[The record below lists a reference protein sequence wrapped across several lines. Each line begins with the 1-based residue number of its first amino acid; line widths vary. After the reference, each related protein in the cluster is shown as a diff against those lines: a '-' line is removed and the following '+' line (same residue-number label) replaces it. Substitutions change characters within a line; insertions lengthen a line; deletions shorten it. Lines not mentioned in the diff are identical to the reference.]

1 MKRTPLQRK
10 TPLTSN
16 GPRRKRCPECRVM
29 FMPAR
34 DGQAVCGEIKCA
46 IAHGQSEQGRAIAGK
61 ALAEVGRREIK
72 IRKEKLK
79 SRADHLR
86 EAQSAVNEYVRLR
99 DAHLPCISCD
109 STPNDSDLITGSR
122 WDAGHYRSVGACP
135 ELRFEPLNIHRQC
148 VKCNRNLSGNAV
160 EYRIRLVRRIG
171 AEKVAWLEGLHAP
184 CKYTVEE
191 IKAIKAKYRA
201 MTRELKKGEAA

>member
-1 MKRTPLQRK
+1 MTIELKPPK
-10 TPLTSN
+10 P
-16 GPRRKRCPECRVM
+16 KRCRVATCRASFV
-29 FMPAR
+29 PAR
-34 DGQAVCGEIKCA
+34 LGQAVCSPKCALVDGPRHAPKVRKALDQIERAEIK
-46 IAHGQSEQGRAIAGK
+46 
-61 ALAEVGRREIK
+61 V
-72 IRKEKLK
+72 RKEKLK

-86 EAQSAVNEYVRLR
+86 EAQAAVNEYVRLR

-109 STPNDSDLITGSR
+109 STPNDNDLMTGSR

-171 AEKVAWLEGLHAP
+171 AEKVSWLEGLHPA

-201 MTRELKKGEAA
+201 KTRELKKGEAA